1 MNNIILI
8 PAYEASD
15 ALLVLVNESMQFFN
29 TIIVVNDG
37 SKLETS
43 KKIFLELQQNS
54 AIIFLS
60 HPSNLGKG
68 AALKTGLSYAIKN
81 LDFDYIITVDADGQ
95 HLSNDVARIS
105 KYTQDHNDIN
115 LLLGVRSFKSIVPLR
130 SKIGNIL
137 TSLIFKFVYGRDIPD
152 TQTGLRAIKNNIIP
166 DIIKINSNGYD
177 FETDILIYMV
187 KNKLEISMLGID
199 TVYLN
204 NNNTSHFKP
213 ISDSIQIYRSILAF
227 SVISFL
233 CFFIDLFLFL
243 VFFVIS
249 NSILMSVVL
258 SRSISGLINFNF
270 NKKKFLLGN
279 SSNIRH
285 LLLYFLFF
293 SVNLCLSYLGI
304 YVMFKLGFSILYSKI
319 TIDFI
324 LFGASFFIHR
334 KFFFLQKY

>member
-1 MNNIILI
+1 M
-8 PAYEASD
+8 
-15 ALLVLVNESMQFFN
+15 
-29 TIIVVNDG
+29 
-37 SKLETS
+37 
-43 KKIFLELQQNS
+43 
-54 AIIFLS
+54 
-60 HPSNLGKG
+60 
-68 AALKTGLSYAIKN
+68 
-81 LDFDYIITVDADGQ
+81 
-95 HLSNDVARIS
+95 
-105 KYTQDHNDIN
+105 
-115 LLLGVRSFKSIVPLR
+115 RSFKPFTPLR

-227 SVISFL
+227 SFISFL

-243 VFFVIS
+243 VLFVIS

-270 NKKKFLLGN
+270 NKKLFLTSN

-285 LLLYFLFF
+285 FMLYFLFF

-304 YVMFKLGFSILYSKI
+304 YVMLKLGFSILCSKI
-319 TIDFI
+319 TVDFI
-324 LFGASFFIHR
+324 LFGTSFFIQR